1 MTDRWREVVVRAST
15 PLLDAIAVLDATAL
29 QILMVVDDEGR
40 LVGTVTDGDV
50 RRGIL
55 AQRPLDGP
63 VADVMYAAPTTRP
76 VGVSRDE
83 ARRAMRHAK
92 VRQLPLL
99 DDDGKPAGLE
109 LLDDGVTRERP
120 NAVVIMAGGLG
131 TRLRPLTEGM
141 PKPLL
146 RVGGR
151 PLLETIIEAFAE
163 HGFHR
168 FHLSVNYR
176 ADQVEAHFGD
186 GRRLGVAISYLRE
199 DEFLG
204 TAGALSL
211 LPEVPDAAVVV
222 MNGDILTRVDFGQ
235 LVEFHERTGA
245 DMTMCVR
252 EYDVEVPYGVVEVD
266 GERVTSI
273 IEKPTTRYFINAG
286 IYVLAPEVL
295 ATIRPGER
303 LDMTDLAAQITR
315 RGGTISAFPIRE
327 YWLDI
332 GHLEDFERAQAEFAQ
347 HFR

>member
-1 MTDRWREVVVRAST
+1 MTNRWREAVVPAST
-15 PLLDAIAVLDATAL
+15 PLIDAIAALDATGL
-29 QILMVVDDEGR
+29 QILLVVDDDGR
-40 LVGTVTDGDV
+40 LAGTVTDGDV

-55 AQRPLDGP
+55 AKRPLDGP
-63 VADVMYAAPTTRP
+63 VADVMHVAPTTRP
-76 VGVSRDE
+76 AGIGRDD
-83 ARRAMRHAK
+83 ARRAMRDAT

-99 DDDGKPAGLE
+99 DDEGRPAGLE
-109 LLDDGVTRERP
+109 LLDNGGTPDRP
-120 NAVVIMAGGLG
+120 NTVVIMAGGLG
-131 TRLRPLTEGM
+131 TRLRPLTEDT

-163 HGFHR
+163 YGFR
-168 FHLSVNYR
+168 KFHLSVNYR
-176 ADQVEAHFGD
+176 AAQVEEHFGD
-186 GRRLGVAISYLRE
+186 GRQLGVEIGYLRE

-211 LPEVPDAAVVV
+211 LPHRPGEPVVV

-235 LVEFHERTGA
+235 MLEFHERTGA
-245 DMTMCVR
+245 EMTMCVR
-252 EYDVEVPYGVVEVD
+252 EYDVEIPYGVVEVD
-266 GERVTSI
+266 GERVTSLV
-273 IEKPTTRYFINAG
+273 EKPTTRHFINAG
-286 IYVLAPEVL
+286 IYVLAPELL

-303 LDMTDLAAQITR
+303 LDMTDLADRISG
-315 RGGTISAFPIRE
+315 RGGMISAFPIRE

>member
-1 MTDRWREVVVRAST
+1 MTDRWRDAVVPADT
-15 PLLDAIAVLDATAL
+15 PLLEAIAALDATGL
-29 QILMVVDDEGR
+29 QILLVVDDDG
-40 LVGTVTDGDV
+40 LLIGTVTDGDV

-63 VADVMYAAPTTRP
+63 VAAVMHRAPTTRP
-76 VGVSRDE
+76 ARVGHNE
-83 ARRAMRHAK
+83 ARRAMRDAR

-99 DDDGKPAGLE
+99 DDDGRPAGLE
-109 LLDDGVTRERP
+109 LLDDGTTPERP

-131 TRLRPLTEGM
+131 KRLRPLTEEL

-151 PLLETIIEAFAE
+151 ALLETIIEAFAD
-163 HGFHR
+163 HGFRR
-168 FHLSVNYR
+168 FFLSVNYR
-176 ADQVEAHFGD
+176 AAQVEEHFGD
-186 GRRLGVAISYLRE
+186 GSRLGVAIDYLRE

-211 LPEVPDAAVVV
+211 LPEAPADPVVV

-235 LVEFHERTGA
+235 LVEFHARTGA

-266 GERVTSI
+266 GEQVTSLV
-273 IEKPTTRYFINAG
+273 EKPITRHFINAG
-286 IYVLAPEVL
+286 IYVLAPGLL
-295 ATIRPGER
+295 ATIAPGQR
-303 LDMTDLAAQITR
+303 LDMTDLADRILE
-315 RGGTISAFPIRE
+315 RGGTLSAFPIRE

-332 GHLEDFERAQAEFAQ
+332 GHLEDFERAQADFAE

>member
-1 MTDRWREVVVRAST
+1 MTDRWREAIVPAGT
-15 PLLDAIAVLDATAL
+15 PLLEAIAALDATGL
-29 QILMVVDDEGR
+29 QILLVVDDDGR

-63 VADVMYAAPTTRP
+63 VADVMHATPTTGTP
-76 VGVSRDE
+76 GMARDE
-83 ARRAMRHAK
+83 ARRAMRDAR

-99 DDDGKPAGLE
+99 DEAGRPAGLE
-109 LLDDGVTRERP
+109 LLDDGTTPDRP
-120 NAVVIMAGGLG
+120 NPVVIMAGGLG
-131 TRLRPLTEGM
+131 KRLRPLTEEL

-151 PLLETIIEAFAE
+151 PLLETIIEAFAD
-163 HGFHR
+163 HGFRR

-176 ADQVEAHFGD
+176 AAQVEEHFGD

-211 LPEVPDAAVVV
+211 LPDAPSEPVVV

-235 LVEFHERTGA
+235 LIEFHVRTGA
-245 DMTMCVR
+245 EMTMCVR

-266 GERVTSI
+266 GERVTSLV
-273 IEKPTTRYFINAG
+273 EKPTTRHFINAG
-286 IYVLAPEVL
+286 IYVLAPQVV
-295 ATIRPGER
+295 ATIAAGRR
-303 LDMTDLAAQITR
+303 LDMTDLADRIIE
-315 RGGTISAFPIRE
+315 RGGTLSAFPIRE

-332 GHLEDFERAQAEFAQ
+332 GHLEDFERAQADFAE